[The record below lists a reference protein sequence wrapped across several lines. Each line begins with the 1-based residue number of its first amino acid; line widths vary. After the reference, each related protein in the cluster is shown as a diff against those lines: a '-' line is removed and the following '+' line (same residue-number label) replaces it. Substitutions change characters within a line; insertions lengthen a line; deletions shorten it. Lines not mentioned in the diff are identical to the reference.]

1 MVEKVKTGI
10 SGLDELIGGGFP
22 EGSTVLL
29 SGSPGTGKTIFGLQF
44 LYSGAKNNEPGIY
57 LTIEESKDKILEQAK
72 QFGWNIAELE
82 KNRRLIINVMEKTD
96 IITILDK
103 LEKEIKEINAKRLV
117 IDSLSMLSVFS
128 RIYSDV
134 DRAIFTESKGPLSL
148 HGRELSRSE
157 VYLIIK
163 RINSMGLTTILI
175 SELPENG
182 EYFSRDTI
190 SEFACDGVIVLK
202 YTLIGREA
210 GRHLMIQKMRFTK
223 HSEEV
228 HPIEISNNGIR
239 IVGK

>member
-29 SGSPGTGKTIFGLQF
+29 SGSPGTCKTIFGLQF

-57 LTIEESKDKILEQAK
+57 LTVEESRDKILEQAN
-72 QFGWNIAELE
+72 QFGWNLEELE
-82 KNRRLIINVMEKTD
+82 KSKRLIINIMDNVD
-96 IITILDK
+96 ITAILDNLK
-103 LEKEIKEINAKRLV
+103 KEVKEINAKRLV
-117 IDSLSMLSVFS
+117 IDSLSMLSIFS

-134 DRAIFTESKGPLSL
+134 DRVIFTESKSPLSP
-148 HGRELSRSE
+148 HGRELSRNE

-163 RINSMGLTTILI
+163 KINSMGLTTLLI
-175 SELPENG
+175 SELPESS

-202 YTLIGREA
+202 YTLVGREA

-228 HPIEISNNGIR
+228 HLIEISDNGLR
-239 IVGK
+239 VVGR